1 MQACSIHPAPL
12 DTCRKSPLA
21 PLFQRGGFV
30 RVRQIPPLVKGEQ
43 GGFFSREKSNPTIL
57 RFIVAALSF
66 LCPMLFAGLCAA
78 HPLGNFSI
86 SQYSALRVGADSV
99 AIRYIVDMAEIPTF
113 QEIQEAGI
121 IPNGDDPHTQ
131 AYLAKKILAL
141 RDGLSLEIGGRRLPL
156 HVDSEEIIF
165 SAGAGGL
172 PTLKIGVSYTAR
184 FPVSA
189 DGLKFSLNY
198 RDGNFA
204 GRAGW
209 KEIIAL
215 AEPGISLLSSSVA
228 QKDRSA
234 LLSNYPTDLLNT
246 PPQDLEARVVFSIP
260 VITATVVGEEK
271 SSSLAGEVITPVSSV
286 PSRASIMSSDQ
297 TLDQRVYVK
306 NVGDRRDRPLLKD
319 VTSPERSPALNL
331 ESSMDKVVQLQVN
344 KQSTPRDSFT
354 ELIATKQLGWSVVLI
369 ALVVAVGL
377 GAFHALEP
385 GHGKTLVAAYLV
397 GSRGTMK
404 HALLLG
410 LIVTAA
416 HTSGVYLLGG
426 ITLYASQYIV
436 PERLYPWLGVVSGV
450 MITILGTVLLIQR
463 YRSKGVG
470 HSHHHHDHG
479 HEHAHHH
486 GHGHGHER
494 DHQHGSHT
502 HRHSPAHSH
511 HEVQNKA
518 SLRELLTLG
527 ISGGIV
533 PCPAALVVLLS
544 AVSMNRV
551 GFGLL
556 LIVAFSAG
564 LAAVLVGIGV
574 LMVYARQSVAR
585 FQSEGIWITRWLP
598 ITSSAFIVLFGLALT
613 WQALQT
619 TGMSQWRL

>member
-1 MQACSIHPAPL
+1 MQGCSLHPAPL
-12 DTCRKSPLA
+12 DTCRKSPLTPPFDLA
-21 PLFQRGGFV
+21 QGMLFQRGGF
-30 RVRQIPPLVKGEQ
+30 
-43 GGFFSREKSNPTIL
+43 FSRERSNSTTL

-66 LCPMLFAGLCAA
+66 LCPLLFAGLCAA

-86 SQYSALRVGADSV
+86 SQYSALRVGQDS
-99 AIRYIVDMAEIPTF
+99 ITLRYIVDMAEIPTF
-113 QEIQEAGI
+113 QEIQETGI
-121 IPNGDDPHTQ
+121 IPNVDDPNTQ

-156 HVDSEEIIF
+156 HADSKEIIF
-165 SAGAGGL
+165 PAGAGGL

-184 FPVSA
+184 LPASA

-198 RDGNFA
+198 RDGNFV

-215 AEPGISLLSSSVA
+215 PAAGAEIENSSVPA
-228 QKDRSA
+228 SDRSA
-234 LLSNYPTDLLNT
+234 GLSNYPTDLLNT
-246 PPQDLEARVVFSIP
+246 PPQDLEARVVFSVP
-260 VITATVVGEEK
+260 VVTATLVGAEK
-271 SSSLAGEVITPVSSV
+271 SSSLADEVITPVSSV
-286 PSRASIMSSDQ
+286 PSRARRTTSDQ
-297 TLDQRVYVK
+297 TLDQRVYV
-306 NVGDRRDRPLLKD
+306 NNAGDSRDRPLPNEA
-319 VTSPERSPALNL
+319 TSPERSPALNL
-331 ESSMDKVVQLQVN
+331 ESSIDNKVVQLQVN

-354 ELIATKQLGWSVVLI
+354 ELIARKQLGWSVVLI
-369 ALVVAVGL
+369 ALAVAVGL

-450 MITILGTVLLIQR
+450 MITILGVVLLFQR

-470 HSHHHHDHG
+470 HSHHHHGHG
-479 HEHAHHH
+479 HEQAHHH
-486 GHGHGHER
+486 GHGH

-511 HEVQNKA
+511 HEVQNKT

-574 LMVYARQSVAR
+574 LMVYARQSMSR
-585 FQSEGIWITRWLP
+585 FQSEGKWITHWLP
-598 ITSSAFIVLFGLALT
+598 ITSSAFIVLFGLVLT

-619 TGMSQWRL
+619 TGVTQWRL

>member
-1 MQACSIHPAPL
+1 
-12 DTCRKSPLA
+12 
-21 PLFQRGGFV
+21 
-30 RVRQIPPLVKGEQ
+30 
-43 GGFFSREKSNPTIL
+43 
-57 RFIVAALSF
+57 
-66 LCPMLFAGLCAA
+66 
-78 HPLGNFSI
+78 LGNFSI
-86 SQYSALRVGADSV
+86 SQYSALRVGQDS
-99 AIRYIVDMAEIPTF
+99 ITLRYIVDMAEIPTF
-113 QEIQEAGI
+113 QEIQETGI
-121 IPNGDDPHTQ
+121 IPNGDDPNTQ

-156 HVDSEEIIF
+156 HADSKEIIF
-165 SAGAGGL
+165 PAGAGGL

-184 FPVSA
+184 LPASA
-189 DGLKFSLNY
+189 NGLKFSLNY
-198 RDGNFA
+198 RDGNFV

-215 AEPGISLLSSSVA
+215 PAAGVHIENSSVPA
-228 QKDRSA
+228 SDRSA
-234 LLSNYPTDLLNT
+234 GLSNYPTDLLNT
-246 PPQDLEARVVFSIP
+246 PPQDLEARVVFSVP
-260 VITATVVGEEK
+260 VITATLVSEEK

-286 PSRASIMSSDQ
+286 PSRARRTTSDQ

-306 NVGDRRDRPLLKD
+306 NAGDSRDRPLPNEA
-319 VTSPERSPALNL
+319 TSPERSPALNL
-331 ESSMDKVVQLQVN
+331 ESSIDNKVVQLQVN

-354 ELIATKQLGWSVVLI
+354 ELIARKQLGWSVVLI
-369 ALVVAVGL
+369 ALAVAVGL

-404 HALLLG
+404 HAVLLG

-450 MITILGTVLLIQR
+450 MITILGVVLLFQR

-470 HSHHHHDHG
+470 PSHHHHGYG
-479 HEHAHHH
+479 HEQAHHH
-486 GHGHGHER
+486 GHGH

-511 HEVQNKA
+511 HEVQNKT

-574 LMVYARQSVAR
+574 LMVYARQSMSR
-585 FQSEGIWITRWLP
+585 FQSEGKWITRWLP
-598 ITSSAFIVLFGLALT
+598 ITSSAFIVLFGLVLT

-619 TGMSQWRL
+619 TGVSQWRL

>member
-1 MQACSIHPAPL
+1 MHSCSIHPPS
-12 DTCRKSPLA
+12 DTGRKSPLT
-21 PLFQRGGFV
+21 PLFQRGEFV
-30 RVRQIPPLVKGEQ
+30 LVRQIPSLAKGEQ
-43 GGFFSREKSNPTIL
+43 GGFFSRERSNSTTL

-66 LCPMLFAGLCAA
+66 LCPLLFAGLCAA

-86 SQYSALRVGADSV
+86 SQYSALRVGVDSV
-99 AIRYIVDMAEIPTF
+99 GIRYIVDMAEIPTF
-113 QEIQEAGI
+113 QEIQESGI
-121 IPNGDDPHTQ
+121 IPNGEDPNTQ

-156 HVDSEEIIF
+156 HADSKEIIF
-165 SAGAGGL
+165 PAGAGGL

-184 FPVSA
+184 LPASA

-209 KEIIAL
+209 KEIVAQ

-246 PPQDLEARVVFSIP
+246 PPQDLEARVVFSAP
-260 VITATVVGEEK
+260 VITATVVGAEK
-271 SSSLAGEVITPVSSV
+271 SSSLAGEVITPVLSV
-286 PSRASIMSSDQ
+286 PSRARRTNSDQ
-297 TLDQRVYVK
+297 TSDEHVYVK
-306 NVGDRRDRPLLKD
+306 NVGDGRDRPLLKEM
-319 VTSPERSPALNL
+319 TSPERSPALNL
-331 ESSMDKVVQLQVN
+331 ESSVDNKVVELQVN

-369 ALVVAVGL
+369 ALAVAVGL

-450 MITILGTVLLIQR
+450 MITILGAVLLFQR
-463 YRSKGVG
+463 YRSKGIG
-470 HSHHHHDHG
+470 HSHHHHGHGRHAHPHDHAHEGDHG
-479 HEHAHHH
+479 HPRAHDGHHH
-486 GHGHGHER
+486 HDG
-494 DHQHGSHT
+494 T
-502 HRHSPAHSH
+502 
-511 HEVQNKA
+511 A

-527 ISGGIV
+527 VSGGIV

-574 LMVYARQSVAR
+574 LMVYARQSMSR
-585 FQSEGIWITRWLP
+585 FQSEGKWITRWLP
-598 ITSSAFIVLFGLALT
+598 LTSSAFIVLFGLALT

-619 TGMSQWRL
+619 TGVSQWRL

>member
-1 MQACSIHPAPL
+1 LI
-12 DTCRKSPLA
+12 
-21 PLFQRGGFV
+21 
-30 RVRQIPPLVKGEQ
+30 
-43 GGFFSREKSNPTIL
+43 
-57 RFIVAALSF
+57 AALFFVF
-66 LCPMLFAGLCAA
+66 LFTAVGEVTA

-86 SQYSALRVGADSV
+86 SQYSAIRVDKETV
-99 AIRYIVDMAEIPTF
+99 EIRYIIDMAEIPTF
-113 QEIQEAGI
+113 QEIQETGI
-121 IPNGDDPHTQ
+121 LPQVGDSSLDT
-131 AYLAKKILAL
+131 YLKRKTDMLGG
-141 RDGLSLEIGGRRLPL
+141 GLILEINGLRLTPL
-156 HVDSEEIIF
+156 PESREIIF
-165 SAGAGGL
+165 PPGAGGL
-172 PTLKIGVSYTAR
+172 PTMKIGILYKAKLGDAKGGEYRLS
-184 FPVSA
+184 
-189 DGLKFSLNY
+189 Y
-198 RDGNFA
+198 RDGNFP

-209 KEIIAL
+209 KEIIAV
-215 AEPGISLLSSSVA
+215 AGSSASILSSSVPET
-228 QKDRSA
+228 DRSSQ
-234 LLSNYPTDLLNT
+234 LNDYPTDLLNS
-246 PPQDLEARVVFSIP
+246 PPQELEAKVAFSTAAVPASVASTASSRIDAGAGEKARP
-260 VITATVVGEEK
+260 VSNLQITRAEVSQSASKIEPAKQPAHTATIE
-271 SSSLAGEVITPVSSV
+271 SAVIDADSTRANEDSPVRLQTNRQATP
-286 PSRASIMSSDQ
+286 Q
-297 TLDQRVYVK
+297 
-306 NVGDRRDRPLLKD
+306 N
-319 VTSPERSPALNL
+319 
-331 ESSMDKVVQLQVN
+331 
-344 KQSTPRDSFT
+344 SFT
-354 ELIATKQLGWSVVLI
+354 ELMATQQGGVGIILI
-369 ALVVAVGL
+369 ALAVAIGL

-397 GSRGTMK
+397 GSRGTVK

-450 MITILGTVLLIQR
+450 MITILGVVLLFQR

-470 HSHHHHDHG
+470 HSHHHHGHG
-479 HEHAHHH
+479 HEQAHHH
-486 GHGHGHER
+486 GHGH
-494 DHQHGSHT
+494 DHQHVSHT

-511 HEVQNKA
+511 HEVQNKT

-574 LMVYARQSVAR
+574 LMVYARQSMAR
-585 FQSEGIWITRWLP
+585 FQSDGKWITRWLP

-619 TGMSQWRL
+619 TGMSPWRL

>member
-1 MQACSIHPAPL
+1 M
-12 DTCRKSPLA
+12 RRLA
-21 PLFQRGGFV
+21 ISGFLFV
-30 RVRQIPPLVKGEQ
+30 
-43 GGFFSREKSNPTIL
+43 
-57 RFIVAALSF
+57 
-66 LCPMLFAGLCAA
+66 LCVTVVEVVAA

-86 SQYSALRVGADSV
+86 SQYSALRVGQDS
-99 AIRYIVDMAEIPTF
+99 ITLRYIVDMAEIPTF
-113 QEIQEAGI
+113 QEIQDTGI
-121 IPNGDDPHTQ
+121 IPNGDDPNTQ

-141 RDGLSLEIGGRRLPL
+141 RDGLSLEIGGQRLSL
-156 HVDSEEIIF
+156 HADSKEIIF
-165 SAGAGGL
+165 SAGAGGM

-184 FPVSA
+184 LPASA
-189 DGLKFSLNY
+189 NGLKFSFNY
-198 RDGNFA
+198 RDGNFV

-209 KEIIAL
+209 KEIIVAP
-215 AEPGISLLSSSVA
+215 AAGVQIENSSVPA
-228 QKDRSA
+228 SDRSA
-234 LLSNYPTDLLNT
+234 GLSNYPTDLLNT
-246 PPQDLEARVVFSIP
+246 PPQDLEARVVFSVP
-260 VITATVVGEEK
+260 VITATLVGEGK
-271 SSSLAGEVITPVSSV
+271 SSSLADEVIAPVSSV
-286 PSRASIMSSDQ
+286 PSRARRATSDQ
-297 TLDQRVYVK
+297 PSDQRVYVK
-306 NVGDRRDRPLLKD
+306 NVEGRDRSLPKEA
-319 VTSPERSPALNL
+319 TSPERSPAPNL
-331 ESSMDKVVQLQVN
+331 ESSIDNKVVQLQVN

-354 ELIATKQLGWSVVLI
+354 ELIARKQLGWSVVLI
-369 ALVVAVGL
+369 ALAVAVGL

-450 MITILGTVLLIQR
+450 MITILGTVLLFQR
-463 YRSKGVG
+463 FQSKGVG
-470 HSHHHHDHG
+470 HSHHHHDHEQHG
-479 HEHAHHH
+479 HPHDHEHGHPHHHSHAH
-486 GHGHGHER
+486 GHGHGHR
-494 DHQHGSHT
+494 HAHDGHHHHGAT
-502 HRHSPAHSH
+502 
-511 HEVQNKA
+511 A

-544 AVSMNRV
+544 AVTLNRV

-574 LMVYARQSVAR
+574 LMVYARQSMAR
-585 FQSEGIWITRWLP
+585 FPSEGKWITHWLP
-598 ITSSAFIVLFGLALT
+598 ITSSAFIVMFGLALT

-619 TGMSQWRL
+619 TGMSPWRL

>member
-1 MQACSIHPAPL
+1 M
-12 DTCRKSPLA
+12 RRLA
-21 PLFQRGGFV
+21 ISGFLFV
-30 RVRQIPPLVKGEQ
+30 
-43 GGFFSREKSNPTIL
+43 
-57 RFIVAALSF
+57 
-66 LCPMLFAGLCAA
+66 LCVTVVEVVAA

-86 SQYSALRVGADSV
+86 SQYSALRVGQDS
-99 AIRYIVDMAEIPTF
+99 ITLRYIVDMAEIPTF
-113 QEIQEAGI
+113 QEIQETGI
-121 IPNGDDPHTQ
+121 IPNGDDPNTQ

-156 HVDSEEIIF
+156 HADSKEIIF
-165 SAGAGGL
+165 PAGAGGM

-184 FPVSA
+184 LPASA
-189 DGLKFSLNY
+189 NGLKFSFNY
-198 RDGNFA
+198 RDGNFV

-209 KEIIAL
+209 KEIIVAP
-215 AEPGISLLSSSVA
+215 AASVQIENSSVPA
-228 QKDRSA
+228 SDRSA
-234 LLSNYPTDLLNT
+234 GLSNYPTDLLNT
-246 PPQDLEARVVFSIP
+246 PPQDLEARVVFSVP
-260 VITATVVGEEK
+260 VITATLVGEGK
-271 SSSLAGEVITPVSSV
+271 SSSLADEVNTPVSSV
-286 PSRASIMSSDQ
+286 PSRARRTTSDQ
-297 TLDQRVYVK
+297 PLDQRVYVK
-306 NVGDRRDRPLLKD
+306 NVGEGRDRPLPKEA
-319 VTSPERSPALNL
+319 TSPERSPAPNL
-331 ESSMDKVVQLQVN
+331 ESSIDNKVVQLQVN

-354 ELIATKQLGWSVVLI
+354 ELIARKQLGWSVVLI
-369 ALVVAVGL
+369 ALAVAVGL

-450 MITILGTVLLIQR
+450 MITILGTVLLFQR
-463 YRSKGVG
+463 FQSKGVG
-470 HSHHHHDHG
+470 HSHHHHDHEQHG
-479 HEHAHHH
+479 HPHDHEHGHPHHH
-486 GHGHGHER
+486 SHAHGH
-494 DHQHGSHT
+494 DHG
-502 HRHSPAHSH
+502 HRHAHDGH
-511 HEVQNKA
+511 HHHDGTA

-574 LMVYARQSVAR
+574 LMVYARQSMSR
-585 FQSEGIWITRWLP
+585 FQSEGKWITHWLP
-598 ITSSAFIVLFGLALT
+598 ITSSAFIVMFGLALT

-619 TGMSQWRL
+619 TGLTQWRL

>member
-1 MQACSIHPAPL
+1 M
-12 DTCRKSPLA
+12 
-21 PLFQRGGFV
+21 LFQRGGFV
-30 RVRQIPPLVKGEQ
+30 RVRQIPPLAKREQ
-43 GGFFSREKSNPTIL
+43 GGFFSRERSNSTTL

-66 LCPMLFAGLCAA
+66 LCPLLFAGLCAA

-86 SQYSALRVGADSV
+86 SQYSALHVGQDSV
-99 AIRYIVDMAEIPTF
+99 TLRYIVDMAEIPTF
-113 QEIQEAGI
+113 QEIQETGI
-121 IPNGDDPHTQ
+121 IPNGDDPNTQ

-141 RDGLSLEIGGRRLPL
+141 RDGLSLEIGGRRLAL
-156 HVDSEEIIF
+156 HADSKEIIF
-165 SAGAGGL
+165 PAGAGGL

-184 FPVSA
+184 LPASA
-189 DGLKFSLNY
+189 NGLKFSLNY
-198 RDGNFA
+198 RDGNFV

-215 AEPGISLLSSSVA
+215 PAAGAEIENSSVPA
-228 QKDRSA
+228 SDRSA
-234 LLSNYPTDLLNT
+234 GLSNYPTNLLNT
-246 PPQDLEARVVFSIP
+246 PPQDLEARVVFSVP
-260 VITATVVGEEK
+260 VITAVGAEK
-271 SSSLAGEVITPVSSV
+271 SSSLADEVITPVSSV
-286 PSRASIMSSDQ
+286 PSHARRTTSDQ

-306 NVGDRRDRPLLKD
+306 NAGGGRDRPLPKEA
-319 VTSPERSPALNL
+319 TSPERSPALNL
-331 ESSMDKVVQLQVN
+331 ESSIDNKVVQLQIN

-354 ELIATKQLGWSVVLI
+354 ELIARNQLEWSVVLI
-369 ALVVAVGL
+369 ALAVAVSL

-410 LIVTAA
+410 LIITAA

-450 MITILGTVLLIQR
+450 MITILGVVLLFQR

-470 HSHHHHDHG
+470 HSHHHHGHG
-479 HEHAHHH
+479 HEQAHHH
-486 GHGHGHER
+486 GHRH

-502 HRHSPAHSH
+502 HHHSPAHSH
-511 HEVQNKA
+511 HEMQNKT

-574 LMVYARQSVAR
+574 LMVYAQQSMSR
-585 FQSEGIWITRWLP
+585 FQSEGKWIARWLP
-598 ITSSAFIVLFGLALT
+598 ITSSAFIVLFGLVLT

-619 TGMSQWRL
+619 TGVSQWRL

>member
-1 MQACSIHPAPL
+1 MSRA
-12 DTCRKSPLA
+12 
-21 PLFQRGGFV
+21 GV
-30 RVRQIPPLVKGEQ
+30 RMVKAM
-43 GGFFSREKSNPTIL
+43 RARI
-57 RFIVAALSF
+57 IVTALSF
-66 LCPMLFAGLCAA
+66 LWLLLSGNIGNA

-86 SQYSALRVGADSV
+86 SQYSALRVGQDS
-99 AIRYIVDMAEIPTF
+99 ITLRYIIDMAEIPTF
-113 QEIQEAGI
+113 QEIQDAGI
-121 IPNGDDPHTQ
+121 IPNGDDPNTQ

-156 HVDSEEIIF
+156 HADSKEIIF
-165 SAGAGGL
+165 PAGAGGL
-172 PTLKIGVSYTAR
+172 PTLKIGVSYKAR
-184 FPVSA
+184 LPASA
-189 DGLKFSLNY
+189 NGLKFSLNY

-246 PPQDLEARVVFSIP
+246 PPQDLEARVVFSVS
-260 VITATVVGEEK
+260 VITATVVDAEK
-271 SSSLAGEVITPVSSV
+271 SSSLAGEVFTPVSSV
-286 PSRASIMSSDQ
+286 PSRAGRTNSDQ
-297 TLDQRVYVK
+297 PSDAHVYVE
-306 NVGDRRDRPLLKD
+306 NVGDGRDRPVLKA
-319 VTSPERSPALNL
+319 VTAPERSRALNL
-331 ESSMDKVVQLQVN
+331 ESSVDNKVVELQVN

-354 ELIATKQLGWSVVLI
+354 ELIARKQLGWSVVLI
-369 ALVVAVGL
+369 ALAVAVGL

-450 MITILGTVLLIQR
+450 MITILGTLLLIQR
-463 YRSKGVG
+463 YRSKGIG
-470 HSHHHHDHG
+470 HSHY
-479 HEHAHHH
+479 HH
-486 GHGHGHER
+486 GHGQHAHPHDHAHAQQRHYSHAHEDDHGHR
-494 DHQHGSHT
+494 HAHDDHHYHDGT
-502 HRHSPAHSH
+502 
-511 HEVQNKA
+511 A

-527 ISGGIV
+527 VSGGIV

-574 LMVYARQSVAR
+574 LMVYARQSMSR
-585 FQSEGIWITRWLP
+585 FQSEGKWITRWLP

-613 WQALQT
+613 WQALQS
-619 TGMSQWRL
+619 TGVSQWRL

>member
-1 MQACSIHPAPL
+1 
-12 DTCRKSPLA
+12 
-21 PLFQRGGFV
+21 
-30 RVRQIPPLVKGEQ
+30 
-43 GGFFSREKSNPTIL
+43 
-57 RFIVAALSF
+57 
-66 LCPMLFAGLCAA
+66 
-78 HPLGNFSI
+78 
-86 SQYSALRVGADSV
+86 
-99 AIRYIVDMAEIPTF
+99 MAEIPTF
-113 QEIQEAGI
+113 QEIQETGI
-121 IPNGDDPHTQ
+121 IPNGDDPNTQ

-156 HVDSEEIIF
+156 HADSKEIIF
-165 SAGAGGL
+165 PAGAGGM

-184 FPVSA
+184 LPASA
-189 DGLKFSLNY
+189 NGLKFSFNY
-198 RDGNFA
+198 RDGNFV

-209 KEIIAL
+209 KEIIVAP
-215 AEPGISLLSSSVA
+215 AAGVQIENSSVPA
-228 QKDRSA
+228 SDRSA
-234 LLSNYPTDLLNT
+234 GLSNYPTDLLNT
-246 PPQDLEARVVFSIP
+246 PPQDLEARVVFSVP
-260 VITATVVGEEK
+260 VITATLVGEGK
-271 SSSLAGEVITPVSSV
+271 SSSLADEVNTPVSSV
-286 PSRASIMSSDQ
+286 PSRARRTTSDQ
-297 TLDQRVYVK
+297 PLDQRVYVK
-306 NVGDRRDRPLLKD
+306 NVGEGRDRPLPKEA
-319 VTSPERSPALNL
+319 TSPERSPAPNL
-331 ESSMDKVVQLQVN
+331 ESSIDNKVVQLQVN

-354 ELIATKQLGWSVVLI
+354 ELIARKQLGWSVVLI
-369 ALVVAVGL
+369 ALAVAVGL

-450 MITILGTVLLIQR
+450 MITILGTVLLFQR
-463 YRSKGVG
+463 FQSKGVG
-470 HSHHHHDHG
+470 HSHHHHGHEQHGHPHDHEHGHPHHHSHAHGHDHG
-479 HEHAHHH
+479 HRHAHDGHH
-486 GHGHGHER
+486 
-494 DHQHGSHT
+494 
-502 HRHSPAHSH
+502 H
-511 HEVQNKA
+511 HDGTA

-544 AVSMNRV
+544 AVSLNRV

-574 LMVYARQSVAR
+574 LMVYARQSMSR
-585 FQSEGIWITRWLP
+585 FPSEGKWITHWLP
-598 ITSSAFIVLFGLALT
+598 ITSSAFIVMFGLALT

-619 TGMSQWRL
+619 TGIEPVAALALILLYFAEDDRNSEKIDLIRES